1 MRVCRVVQ
9 SKERDKYSH
18 WISDHHTIFICL
30 RLKVSIV
37 IRFVIKNECII
48 SLVRA
53 LFKLIG
59 FIYFELDQ
67 NNPQPTSGPVIANAS
82 IFGSGGWKG
91 IKGPP
96 LCSPFPPTNSSP
108 SPLISSRTISRW
120 HFICRLWI
128 SVHRYTLLC
137 VPLSFGVVTLSRG
150 GVHGGEMGPSTHMA
164 HLALGVIWLGYRFF
178 LYIY

>member
-18 WISDHHTIFICL
+18 WISDHHAIFICL

-53 LFKLIG
+53 LFKLRS

-67 NNPQPTSGPVIANAS
+67 NNPQPTSEPVIANAS
-82 IFGSGGWKG
+82 VFGSGGWKG

-96 LCSPFPPTNSSP
+96 LCSPFPQPTHLLRPSSP
-108 SPLISSRTISRW
+108 PEPS
-120 HFICRLWI
+120 
-128 SVHRYTLLC
+128 
-137 VPLSFGVVTLSRG
+137 
-150 GVHGGEMGPSTHMA
+150 HGGTLFVDCG
-164 HLALGVIWLGYRFF
+164 LAYLGIHFCVYLCLLGLL
-178 LYIY
+178 LYQEEEFM